1 MSLGGVELS
10 SVCTLI
16 IQLTNA
22 DGGLRVIRHLPE
34 IIMGCVTAHVHA
46 GRSCTSLGTFCP
58 ELPLFF
64 PAFCL
69 PHL

>member
-1 MSLGGVELS
+1 MGLGGVELS

-34 IIMGCVTAHVHA
+34 IIMGGVAAHVHA

-58 ELPLFF
+58 ELPLLF
-64 PAFCL
+64 PAFRL
-69 PHL
+69 PNL